1 MYPAANDGVS
11 IQNDFCHWHFNG
23 HLFNARNAMKNLWDQ
38 AEAAKCKSDLELRV
52 YSSRLLGRDD
62 ALVLHGGGNT
72 SVKLREKNVV
82 GEDEEML
89 YVKGSGWDLETIEVN
104 GFAPVRMAH
113 LLKLAQLETLSDPQM
128 VSELAANVTRAG
140 APAPSVETIL
150 HAVIPHKF
158 VDHTHAD
165 ALLAI
170 TNTDDGE
177 ARVRE
182 IYGEDVIIVPYVM
195 PGFELARVCAER
207 IRADLRPQTIGMVLL
222 KHGLFSFGGTAEE
235 SYMRMISLVERA
247 ENYLKKHGAWEVAPL
262 NEIGPI
268 RPIGPILA
276 ALRHDI
282 ANTAGFPVV
291 MTTASDPKSVAFARA
306 SNVQEISQRGP
317 ATPDH
322 ILRTK
327 RLPMLGRDV
336 KQYAAAYREY
346 FARNA
351 PHAKEPK
358 TMLDPAPR
366 VILDPEFG
374 LTTVGRTAR
383 EAAIARDLYSHTIDV
398 IMRAEK
404 LGGYRALS
412 EEELFEFEY
421 WDLEQAKLR
430 RVGRPAMFA
439 GEIAC
444 VTGAASGIG
453 KACVEALLKR
463 GAAVVGLDLAEQGGE
478 RPDYL
483 GLRCDVTSED
493 AIADALEKAVRDFGG
508 LDMLILN
515 AGIFPAGTPVES
527 LDAAEWRRVFAVN
540 LDANLT
546 LLRECYPL
554 LKLAPR
560 GGRVV
565 VIGSKNVAAP
575 GPGAAAYSAS
585 KAALTQLARV
595 VALEWGAAG
604 IRVNT
609 LHPNA
614 VFDTGIWT
622 DDVLKARAASYG
634 MSVEEYK
641 RNNVLRTEVR
651 RSDVGELAAELCGP
665 IFAKTTG
672 AQIPVDGGNERVI

>member
-1 MYPAANDGVS
+1 
-11 IQNDFCHWHFNG
+11 
-23 HLFNARNAMKNLWDQ
+23 MKNLWDPG
-38 AEAAKCKSDLELRV
+38 EAAKCRSDLELRV
-52 YSSRLLGRDD
+52 YTSRLLGRDD
-62 ALVLHGGGNT
+62 TLVLHGGGNT
-72 SVKLREKNVV
+72 SAKVREKNIV
-82 GEDEEML
+82 GEEEEIL

-104 GFAPVRMAH
+104 GFAPVRMAP
-113 LLKLAQLETLSDPQM
+113 LLKLARLNSLSDPQM
-128 VSELAANVTRAG
+128 VNELAANVTRAG

-170 TNTDDGE
+170 TNTEDGE

-182 IYGEDVIIVPYVM
+182 IYGDDVLIVPYVM
-195 PGFELARVCAER
+195 PGFELAKVCAQKIEAELKASTTG
-207 IRADLRPQTIGMVLL
+207 IVLL
-222 KHGLFSFGGTAEE
+222 KHGLFSFGATAEE
-235 SYMRMISLVERA
+235 SYARMISLVERA
-247 ENYLKKHGAWEVAPL
+247 EVYLKEHGAWEIAWP
-262 NEIGPI
+262 NDIGPI
-268 RPIGPILA
+268 GRIGPILA
-276 ALRHDI
+276 AMRRDI
-282 ANTAGFPVV
+282 AKSAGFPVV
-291 MTTASDPKSVAFARA
+291 VSTSSDPKALGFSGVR
-306 SNVQEISQRGP
+306 NLREISQRGP

-322 ILRTK
+322 VLRTK

-336 KQYAAAYREY
+336 EQYAGDYREY

-351 PHAKEPK
+351 PQAKEPK

-366 VILDPEFG
+366 VALDPAFG
-374 LTTVGRTAR
+374 LATVGRTAK

-398 IMRAEK
+398 ITRAER

-430 RVGRPAMFA
+430 RAGKPQTFA

-463 GAAVVGLDLAEQGGE
+463 GAAVVGLDVAEQQIE

-483 GLRCDVTSED
+483 GLQCDVTSED
-493 AIADALEKAVRDFGG
+493 AIADALEKTARRFGG

-515 AGIFPAGTPVES
+515 AGIFPAGTPIES
-527 LDAAEWRRVFAVN
+527 LEAAEWRRVFAVN
-540 LDANLT
+540 VDANLT
-546 LLRECYPL
+546 LLRQSYPI
-554 LKLAPR
+554 LKLAPT

-595 VALEWGAAG
+595 AALEWGMAG
-604 IRVNT
+604 IRVNVI
-609 LHPNA
+609 HPNA
-614 VFDTGIWT
+614 VFDTRIWT
-622 DDVLKARAASYG
+622 DDVLKARAATYG

-641 RNNVLRTEVR
+641 CNNVLRTEVR
-651 RSDVGELAAELCGP
+651 SADVGELVAELCGP
-665 IFAKTTG
+665 VFAKTTG
-672 AQIPVDGGNERVI
+672 AQIPIDGGNERVI

>member
-1 MYPAANDGVS
+1 
-11 IQNDFCHWHFNG
+11 
-23 HLFNARNAMKNLWDQ
+23 MKNLWDA
-38 AEAAKCKSDLELRV
+38 AEAGKCKSDLELRV

-62 ALVLHGGGNT
+62 TLVLHGGGNT
-72 SVKLREKNVV
+72 SVKVREKNAA
-82 GEDEEML
+82 GAEEEIL
-89 YVKGSGWDLETIEVN
+89 YVKGSGWDLETIEVD

-113 LLKLAQLETLSDPQM
+113 LLKLAQLEALPDPQM
-128 VSELAANVTRAG
+128 VNELATQVTRAG

-177 ARVRE
+177 ARIQE
-182 IYGEDVIIVPYVM
+182 IYGDDVLVVPYVM
-195 PGFELARVCAER
+195 PGFELAKVCARRFKAE
-207 IRADLRPQTIGMVLL
+207 AKPSTIGMVLL
-222 KHGLFSFGGTAEE
+222 KHGLFSFGATAEE
-235 SYMRMISLVERA
+235 SYGRMISLVERA
-247 ENYLKKHGAWEVAPL
+247 ENYLKERGAL
-262 NEIGPI
+262 DSPI
-268 RPIGPILA
+268 SPMGPIGPMRVELA
-276 ALRHDI
+276 KLRHSI
-282 ANTAGFPVV
+282 AQSAGFPVV
-291 MTTASDPKSVAFARA
+291 LSTDADPKAFAFARA
-306 SNVQEISQRGP
+306 SNVREVSQRGP

-322 ILRTK
+322 IVRTK

-336 KQYAAAYREY
+336 KAYASSYREY

-351 PHAKEPK
+351 PRAKEKK

-366 VILDPEFG
+366 VILDPELG
-374 LTTVGRTAR
+374 MATAGRSAK
-383 EAAIARDLYSHTIDV
+383 EAAIARDLYSHTMDV
-398 IMRAEK
+398 IARAEA

-430 RVGRPAMFA
+430 RAGSPPVFA
-439 GEIAC
+439 GEIAW

-463 GAAVVGLDLAEQGGE
+463 GAAVVGLDLDPKVPGVAA
-478 RPDYL
+478 RPAYL
-483 GLRCDVTSED
+483 GLQADITSAE
-493 AIADALEKAVRDFGG
+493 AIGAALEAGIRAFGG
-508 LDMLILN
+508 IDMLVLN
-515 AGIFPAGTPVES
+515 AGVFPAGTPIASLES
-527 LDAAEWRRVFAVN
+527 SEWRRVFEVN
-540 LDANLT
+540 VDANLT
-546 LLRECYPL
+546 LMRECHPL

-565 VIGSKNVAAP
+565 VMGSKNVAAP

-595 VALEWGAAG
+595 AALEWGKDG

-622 DDVLKARAASYG
+622 DEVLETRAKSYG
-634 MSVEEYK
+634 LSVDEYK
-641 RNNVLRTEVR
+641 RNNVLGTEVR
-651 RSDVGELAAELCGP
+651 SRDVAELVVEMCGP
-665 IFAKTTG
+665 AFSKTTG
-672 AQIPVDGGNERVI
+672 AQIPIDGGNERVI

>member
-1 MYPAANDGVS
+1 
-11 IQNDFCHWHFNG
+11 
-23 HLFNARNAMKNLWDQ
+23 MKNLWDS
-38 AEAAKCKSDLELRV
+38 AEAAKCKSDLDLRV

-62 ALVLHGGGNT
+62 TLVLHGGGNT
-72 SVKLREKNVV
+72 SVKVRERNVV
-82 GEDEEML
+82 GEEEEIL
-89 YVKGSGWDLETIEVN
+89 YVKGSGWDLETIEAH

-128 VSELAANVTRAG
+128 VNELAVNVIRAG

-150 HAVIPHKF
+150 HAVIPHRF

-177 ARVRE
+177 TRIRE
-182 IYGEDVIIVPYVM
+182 IYYDDVITVPYVM
-195 PGFELARVCAER
+195 PGFELARACAKKIQAE
-207 IRADLRPQTIGMVLL
+207 LKPTTIGMVLL
-222 KHGLFSFGGTAEE
+222 KHGMFSFGATAEE
-235 SYMRMISLVERA
+235 SYGRMISLVERA
-247 ENYLKKHGAWEVAPL
+247 ENYLKQRGAWELP
-262 NEIGPI
+262 
-268 RPIGPILA
+268 PIGPMGPIGPMRVQLA
-276 ALRHDI
+276 ALRRDI
-282 ANTAGFPVV
+282 AETAAFPVIV
-291 MTTASDPKSVAFARA
+291 STDSNPKSLAFARA
-306 SNVQEISQRGP
+306 GNVREISQRGP

-327 RLPMLGRDV
+327 RLPMLGHDV
-336 KQYAAAYREY
+336 NGYATAYREY
-346 FARNA
+346 FSRNV
-351 PHAKEPK
+351 PRAKETK

-374 LTTVGRTAR
+374 LGTIGRSAR
-383 EAAIARDLYSHTIDV
+383 EAAIARDLYSHTMDV
-398 IMRAEK
+398 ITRAEA

-430 RVGRPAMFA
+430 RAGKPPTFA

-463 GAAVVGLDLAEQGGE
+463 GAAVAGLDVDPLVTTGAGQ

-483 GLRCDVTSED
+483 GVECDVTSGE
-493 AIADALEKAVRDFGG
+493 AVGAALEHAVRTFGG

-515 AGIFPAGTPVES
+515 AGIFPAGAPIES
-527 LDAAEWRRVFAVN
+527 LDDSEWRRVFAVN

-546 LLRECYPL
+546 LMRECYPL

-595 VALEWGAAG
+595 AALEWGAVS

-622 DDVLKARAASYG
+622 DDVLKTRAASYG

-641 RNNVLRTEVR
+641 RNNVLKTEVR
-651 RSDVGELAAELCGP
+651 SSDVGELAAELCGP
-665 IFAKTTG
+665 VFAKTTG
-672 AQIPVDGGNERVI
+672 AQIPIDGGNERVI

>member
-1 MYPAANDGVS
+1 
-11 IQNDFCHWHFNG
+11 
-23 HLFNARNAMKNLWDQ
+23 MKNLWDP
-38 AEAAKCKSDLELRV
+38 AEAAKCSSDLELRV
-52 YSSRLLGRDD
+52 YTSRLLGRDD
-62 ALVLHGGGNT
+62 TLVLHGGGNT
-72 SVKLREKNVV
+72 SVKVRAKNLV
-82 GEDEEML
+82 GENEEIL
-89 YVKGSGWDLETIEVN
+89 YVKGSGWDLETIEPV
-104 GFAPVRMAH
+104 GFTPVRMAH
-113 LLKLAQLETLSDPQM
+113 LLKLARLEQLSDPQM
-128 VSELAANVTRAG
+128 VSELAAHVTRPG

-165 ALLAI
+165 ALVAI
-170 TNTDDGE
+170 TNTEDGA

-182 IYGEDVIIVPYVM
+182 IFGEDVLMVPYVM
-195 PGFELARVCAER
+195 PGFELARACAKQIE
-207 IRADLRPQTIGMVLL
+207 AELKPSTKGMVLL
-222 KHGLFSFGGTAEE
+222 KHGLFSFGETAEE
-235 SYMRMISLVERA
+235 SYTRMISLVERA
-247 ENYLKKHGAWEVAPL
+247 ENYLKKQGAWELP
-262 NEIGPI
+262 EIGPMG
-268 RPIGPILA
+268 PIGPMRQELA
-276 ALRHDI
+276 LLRQRV
-282 ANTAGFPVV
+282 AQSAGFPVV
-291 MTTASDPKSVAFARA
+291 LLTSPDAKALAFAR
-306 SNVQEISQRGP
+306 SPKVDEISQRGP

-327 RLPMLGRDV
+327 RLPMVGRDV
-336 KQYAAAYREY
+336 EQYAASYSEY
-346 FARNA
+346 FTRNA
-351 PHAKEPK
+351 PHAREPK

-366 VILDPEFG
+366 VVLDPEFG
-374 LTTVGRTAR
+374 LATVGRTAK

-398 IMRAEK
+398 ITRAEA

-430 RVGRPAMFA
+430 RAGKPAMFA

-463 GAAVVGLDLAEQGGE
+463 GAAVVGLDIETQGLE
-478 RPDYL
+478 RPDFL
-483 GLRCDVTSED
+483 GLQCDVTSST
-493 AIADALEKAVRDFGG
+493 AISEAIEKTVRAFGG
-508 LDMLILN
+508 LDLLILN
-515 AGIFPAGTPVES
+515 AGVFPATAPIES
-527 LDAAEWRRVFAVN
+527 LADAEWRRVFSVN
-540 LDANLT
+540 VDANLA
-546 LLRECYPL
+546 LLREAYPL

-595 VALEWGAAG
+595 AALEWGAAG

-622 DDVLKARAASYG
+622 DDVLEARAASYG
-634 MSVEEYK
+634 ISVDEYK
-641 RNNVLRTEVR
+641 RNNVLKTEVR
-651 RSDVGELAAELCGP
+651 SADVGELAAEMCGP
-665 IFAKTTG
+665 LFSKTTG
-672 AQIPVDGGNERVI
+672 AQIPIDGGNERVI

>member
-1 MYPAANDGVS
+1 
-11 IQNDFCHWHFNG
+11 
-23 HLFNARNAMKNLWDQ
+23 MKNRWDP
-38 AEAAKCKSDLELRV
+38 AEAANCKSDLELRV

-62 ALVLHGGGNT
+62 TLVLHGGGNT
-72 SVKLREKNVV
+72 SVKVREKNVV
-82 GEDEEML
+82 GDEEDIL
-89 YVKGSGWDLETIEVN
+89 YVKGSGWDLGTIEVD
-104 GFAPVRMAH
+104 GFTPVRMAP
-113 LLKLAQLETLSDPQM
+113 LLKLADLETLSDPQM
-128 VSELAANVTRAG
+128 VNELAANVTRAA

-170 TNTDDGE
+170 TNTEEGE

-182 IYGEDVIIVPYVM
+182 IYSDDVLIVPYVM
-195 PGFELARVCAER
+195 PGFDLARVCAKR
-207 IRADLRPQTIGMVLL
+207 IQAEMKPATIGMVLL
-222 KHGLFSFGGTAEE
+222 KHGLFSFGATAEE
-235 SYMRMISLVERA
+235 SYGRMISLVERA
-247 ENYLKKHGAWEVAPL
+247 EHYLKKQNAWEIRWP
-262 NEIGPI
+262 NESSSAIGPV
-268 RPIGPILA
+268 LA
-276 ALRHDI
+276 ALRSDI
-282 ANTAGFPVV
+282 ARAAGFPVILR
-291 MTTASDPKSVAFARA
+291 ASTDPKSLGFARA
-306 SNVQEISQRGP
+306 TSAAEISQRAP

-327 RLPMLGRDV
+327 RLPLLGRDV
-336 KQYAAAYREY
+336 NGYAKSYREY

-351 PHAKEPK
+351 PRAKEPK

-366 VILDPEFG
+366 VVLDPEFG
-374 LTTVGRTAR
+374 LTTAGRSAK
-383 EAAIARDLYSHTIDV
+383 EAAIAYDLYSHTIDV

-404 LGGYRALS
+404 LGGYRVLS

-430 RVGRPAMFA
+430 RAGNPPLFA

-453 KACVEALLKR
+453 KACVNALLKR
-463 GAAVVGLDLAEQGGE
+463 GAAVVGLDLEKQTAE

-483 GLRCDVTSED
+483 GLQCDVTSEE
-493 AIADALEKAVRDFGG
+493 AIIAALEEAVRRFGG

-515 AGIFPAGTPVES
+515 AGIFPAGTPIES
-527 LDAAEWRRVFAVN
+527 LNAEEWRRVFAVN

-554 LKLAPR
+554 LKRAPR

-595 VALEWGAAG
+595 AALEWGVVG

-641 RNNVLRTEVR
+641 RNNILKTEVR
-651 RSDVGELAAELCGP
+651 SSDVGELAAELCGP
-665 IFAKTTG
+665 VFAKTTG

>member
-1 MYPAANDGVS
+1 MQPG
-11 IQNDFCHWHFNG
+11 
-23 HLFNARNAMKNLWDQ
+23 AMKNLWNP

-52 YSSRLLGRDD
+52 YTSRLLGRDPT
-62 ALVLHGGGNT
+62 LVLHGGGNT
-72 SVKLREKNVV
+72 SVKVRERNLV
-82 GEDEEML
+82 GEEEEIL
-89 YVKGSGWDLETIEVN
+89 YVKGSGWDLESIEAA
-104 GFAPVRMAH
+104 GFTPVRMAH
-113 LLKLAQLETLSDPQM
+113 LVKLAQLEQLSDPQM
-128 VSELAANVTRAG
+128 VSELAANVTRPG

-165 ALLAI
+165 ALLAV
-170 TNTDDGE
+170 TNTEEGE

-182 IYGEDVIIVPYVM
+182 IYGDDVIVVPYVM
-195 PGFELARVCAER
+195 PGFELARACAKQIE
-207 IRADLRPQTIGMVLL
+207 AELKASTIGMVLL

-235 SYMRMISLVERA
+235 SYARMISLVERA
-247 ENYLKKHGAWEVAPL
+247 ENYLKKKGAWEVARP

-268 RPIGPILA
+268 GRIGPMLA
-276 ALRHDI
+276 ELRRQI
-282 ANTAGFPVV
+282 AVSAGFPVV
-291 MTTASDPKSVAFARA
+291 LSTSQDSKALAFVRGANLR
-306 SNVQEISQRGP
+306 EISQRGP

-327 RLPMLGRDV
+327 RLPMVGRDV
-336 KQYAAAYREY
+336 EEYANSYREY
-346 FARNA
+346 FAWNA
-351 PHAKEPK
+351 PSAKEPK

-366 VILDPEFG
+366 VVLDPEIG
-374 LTTVGRTAR
+374 LATVGRSAK
-383 EAAIARDLYSHTIDV
+383 EALIAQDLYSHTIDV
-398 IMRAEK
+398 ITRAEA

-412 EEELFEFEY
+412 EENLFEFEY

-430 RVGRPAMFA
+430 RAGKPAVFA

-463 GAAVVGLDLAEQGGE
+463 GAAVVGLDLEPHGPD

-483 GLRCDVTSED
+483 GLQCDITSDE
-493 AIADALEKAVRDFGG
+493 AIAAALESALRRFGG
-508 LDMLILN
+508 VDMLILN
-515 AGIFPAGTPVES
+515 AGIFPAGKLIAS
-527 LDAAEWRRVFAVN
+527 LDLEEWRRVFRVN
-540 LDANLT
+540 LDANVT

-554 LKLAPR
+554 LKLAPH

-565 VIGSKNVAAP
+565 VMGSKNVAAP

-595 VALEWGAAG
+595 AALEWGAAG

-622 DDVLKARAASYG
+622 DEVLQARAASYG
-634 MSVEEYK
+634 MSVDEYK
-641 RNNVLRTEVR
+641 RNNVLKTEVR
-651 RSDVGELAAELCGP
+651 SSDVGELAAELCGAL
-665 IFAKTTG
+665 FAKTTG
-672 AQIPVDGGNERVI
+672 AQIPIDGGNERVI

>member
-1 MYPAANDGVS
+1 
-11 IQNDFCHWHFNG
+11 
-23 HLFNARNAMKNLWDQ
+23 MKNLWDA

-52 YSSRLLGRDD
+52 YTSRLLGRDD
-62 ALVLHGGGNT
+62 TLVLHGGGNT
-72 SVKLREKNVV
+72 SVKVRERNVI
-82 GEDEEML
+82 GEEEEIL
-89 YVKGSGWDLETIEVN
+89 YVKGSGWDLATIETH
-104 GFAPVRMAH
+104 GFTPVRMAQ
-113 LLKLAQLETLSDPQM
+113 LLRLAQLESLSDPQM
-128 VSELAANVTRAG
+128 VNELAAQVTRAG

-165 ALLAI
+165 AVLAI

-177 ARVRE
+177 ARLRE
-182 IYGEDVIIVPYVM
+182 LYGDDVIIVPYVM
-195 PGFELARVCAER
+195 PGFELARVCALR
-207 IRADLRPQTIGMVLL
+207 IQAELKPSTLGMVLL
-222 KHGLFSFGGTAEE
+222 KHGIFSFGATAEE
-235 SYMRMISLVERA
+235 SYARMISLVDRA
-247 ENYLKKHGAWEVAPL
+247 EDYLKQRGAWELPIGPIGR
-262 NEIGPI
+262 IGPI
-268 RPIGPILA
+268 RTQLA
-276 ALRHDI
+276 ALRKQI
-282 ANTAGFPVV
+282 AESAGFPVIV
-291 MTTASDPKSVAFARA
+291 STDSNPKSRGFAQA
-306 SNVQEISQRGP
+306 NNVREISQRGP

-327 RLPMLGRDV
+327 RLPMLGRDAAE
-336 KQYAAAYREY
+336 YAAAYREY
-346 FARNA
+346 FARNG
-351 PHAKEPK
+351 PRAKETK

-366 VILDPEFG
+366 VVLDPEFG
-374 LTTVGRTAR
+374 LTTVGRSAK
-383 EAAIARDLYSHTIDV
+383 EAAIARDLYAHTIDV
-398 IMRAEK
+398 IGRAEA

-430 RVGRPAMFA
+430 RAGAPPVFA

-453 KACVEALLKR
+453 KACVESLLKR
-463 GAAVVGLDLAEQGGE
+463 GAAVVGLDIDAGVIASAKQ

-483 GLRCDVTSED
+483 GLQCDVTSED
-493 AIADALEKAVRDFGG
+493 AISAALESAVRAFGG

-515 AGIFPAGTPVES
+515 AGIFPATTPIES
-527 LDAAEWRRVFAVN
+527 LDSVEWRRVFAVN

-546 LLRECYPL
+546 LMRESYPL

-595 VALEWGAAG
+595 AALEWGAAG
-604 IRVNT
+604 VRVNT

-641 RNNVLRTEVR
+641 RNNVLKTEVR
-651 RSDVGELAAELCGP
+651 SSDVGELAAELCGP
-665 IFAKTTG
+665 VFAKTTG
-672 AQIPVDGGNERVI
+672 AQIPIDGGNERVI